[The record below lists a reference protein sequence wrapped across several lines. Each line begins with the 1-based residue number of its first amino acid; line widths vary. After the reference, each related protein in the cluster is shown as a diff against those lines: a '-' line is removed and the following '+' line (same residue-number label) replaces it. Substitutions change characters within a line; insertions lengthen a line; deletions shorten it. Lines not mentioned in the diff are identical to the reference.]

1 MTGVIIILVANMIQ
15 LIVMIRTPVQMTL
28 VMNKQDVNIPQ
39 LIMMMM
45 MNALMIVVA
54 QLEELPILINQFLL
68 MMLVQL

>member
-28 VMNKQDVNIPQ
+28 VMNKQDVNIFQ
-39 LIMMMM
+39 SIMMMM
-45 MNALMIVVA
+45 TNVLMIVVV

-68 MMLVQL
+68 MMLAQL